1 MPFALIGE
9 PMADPLTEA
18 EARFRALRSYR
29 LIAHS
34 LSAEGDEQVLRYFY
48 CKPGWVRIELVRP
61 HRGVL
66 LIHDPTARKVRLWP
80 FGLGF
85 SPPLSLAPD
94 NPLVLSP
101 RGHRIDRSDVGA
113 LLENM
118 RALLGRGTL
127 VSLGD
132 AQIAARSAAGL
143 EITGANAA
151 DVAGVHRYRV
161 WLSHDTFFPLRVQ
174 SYAVSGTL
182 IETVD
187 MADAE
192 IDVRFPEHF
201 FTP

>member
-1 MPFALIGE
+1 
-9 PMADPLTEA
+9 MA
-18 EARFRALRSYR
+18 
-29 LIAHS
+29 
-34 LSAEGDEQVLRYFY
+34 
-48 CKPGWVRIELVRP
+48 VRP
-61 HRGVL
+61 GL
-66 LIHDPTARKVRLWP
+66 FATAEPRARQ
-80 FGLGF
+80 
-85 SPPLSLAPD
+85 
-94 NPLVLSP
+94 PLVLSP

-132 AQIAARSAAGL
+132 AQIAATICRRPG
-143 EITGANAA
+143 
-151 DVAGVHRYRV
+151 DHRRQRGGCSRRTSLSCG
-161 WLSHDTFFPLRVQ
+161 LSHDTFFPLRVQ

-201 FTP
+201 FTLEQASRKCTRHQPTSTT